1 MAACIFPKAGKCFFG
16 GGGRVV
22 LSTIAHSQFSQLY
35 LQGAAAVWPLATS
48 TVATCYYCY
57 CQFLL
62 TVEIATTNMSTL
74 YLIVW
79 KCYVVF
85 VCREGIATMFLLF
98 YCKHVLLWNI

>member
-1 MAACIFPKAGKCFFG
+1 MAAWIFPKAGKCFFWG
-16 GGGRVV
+16 DG
-22 LSTIAHSQFSQLY
+22 LYFAQLPTVSF
-35 LQGAAAVWPLATS
+35 LNFIRKGAAAVWPLAAS

-74 YLIVW
+74 YFIVW